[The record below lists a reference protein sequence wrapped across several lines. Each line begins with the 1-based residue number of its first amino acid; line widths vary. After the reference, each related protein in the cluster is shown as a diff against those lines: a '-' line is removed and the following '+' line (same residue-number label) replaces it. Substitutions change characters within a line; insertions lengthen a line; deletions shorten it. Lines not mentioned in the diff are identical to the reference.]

1 MTAKI
6 TDAGVYDQDG
16 RFIPGD
22 MVIVSIGEAPVLD
35 YLPADDSI
43 KKFRQWLVP
52 QEDQSILDGVFAA
65 GDVIKPGRLV
75 DAIGGGI
82 KAAHFADE
90 YVLEEPLQAMAKKE
104 VIPAERISREYF
116 DKCHHCNLLDPV
128 DDHTRC
134 ISCGTCRDC
143 RMCIESCPE
152 KAITRLAHVY
162 RESKRMTG
170 RR

>member
-1 MTAKI
+1 M
-6 TDAGVYDQDG
+6 
-16 RFIPGD
+16 
-22 MVIVSIGEAPVLD
+22 
-35 YLPADDSI
+35 
-43 KKFRQWLVP
+43 
-52 QEDQSILDGVFAA
+52 FAA

-90 YVLEEPLQAMAKKE
+90 YVLGQPLQASSKKV

-116 DKCHHCNLLDPV
+116 DNCHHCNLLDPV

-143 RMCIESCPE
+143 GMCIESCPE
-152 KAITRLAHVY
+152 KAITRLAHADGSFEYISDQERCIGCGICAGICPCGIWSINENSEEIALY
-162 RESKRMTG
+162 RTYNKA
-170 RR
+170 